1 MAILGWIKQLEGLN
15 AALQDIGKG
24 DETPFATKYRAHFLK
39 SRFRVLAAIQLFQP
53 MVMVLLVSSAVCVVS
68 GGLLA
73 KGEAAGG
80 DDFAGE
86 VI

>member
-1 MAILGWIKQLEGLN
+1 
-15 AALQDIGKG
+15 
-24 DETPFATKYRAHFLK
+24 
-39 SRFRVLAAIQLFQP
+39 